1 MLNIPSSL
9 RWMILAMALA
19 VVAILVATRG
29 GNAPA
34 ASGAEVNVRC
44 DTATAP
50 EEMRAWIHEALY
62 LSGIEDRDSLCL
74 VRSNGRWVAD
84 FRNLPLWALPPENRS
99 FMIQQLFP
107 DSIRFD
113 GASVC
118 VEPSREVRD
127 WLDRI
132 RPDWKS
138 GQRCS
143 GAHQQEILKRWL
155 AEVAGWI
162 ALKDQ
167 SLDEQGRV
175 ARLSLA
181 CNDQVRAFPLG
192 RLLPLR
198 NLQSLELEGCQLDAD
213 QTRFEYMAVDRLVLR
228 KVPDRRLNLSAL
240 RGLDTLW
247 VDGGRLAWL
256 DVPQGC
262 PIGRDEC
269 LPEERMV
276 PRDIRL
282 SRIPLCD
289 PRLEAALDSLG
300 AVRENTSCEGYPS
313 EIVNFVQDLSDRFQE
328 QTSKEVFI
336 NPNPEAKSLSERL
349 RKHDVPRKTR
359 WRDIEP
365 GEFSCMRGDAFL
377 ADTVRIGEDWMVKPT
392 LGTFYIGEEHPPSR
406 SLPSIGASKVEVDD
420 LMPAAMFS
428 TNDFMVYGSAQGGVD
443 LILHF
448 DASGNLDALWF
459 PQGCWSQYWLTQF
472 FKDHEYIEEGE

>member
-9 RWMILAMALA
+9 RWMILAVALA

-262 PIGRDEC
+262 PIDATNAFPRNGWSPATSAFLGSLCAIRDWKRPSIPWVRSVRTPAAKDTRRKSSISC
-269 LPEERMV
+269 RICPTGSRNRPRRRSSSTPIRRPSRCPRGCASTMFPEK
-276 PRDIRL
+276 PGGATS
-282 SRIPLCD
+282 SRGNSVAC
-289 PRLEAALDSLG
+289 AG
-300 AVRENTSCEGYPS
+300 
-313 EIVNFVQDLSDRFQE
+313 
-328 QTSKEVFI
+328 
-336 NPNPEAKSLSERL
+336 
-349 RKHDVPRKTR
+349 TR
-359 WRDIEP
+359 
-365 GEFSCMRGDAFL
+365 FL

-428 TNDFMVYGSAQGGVD
+428 TNDS
-443 LILHF
+443 
-448 DASGNLDALWF
+448 
-459 PQGCWSQYWLTQF
+459 WSTARPREVW
-472 FKDHEYIEEGE
+472 I